1 MIKPR
6 SNTTMDGG
14 KPAFLI
20 TMDTEGDN
28 LWSKPA
34 FPTTGNSKFLPR
46 FQALC
51 ERNGLKPTWLTNWE
65 MANCVVF
72 QEFGRD
78 VQRRNTGEIGMH
90 LHAWDTPPLSPLTAN
105 DSKHH
110 PYLFEFSERL
120 MREKIRTMTELL
132 EERFESK
139 MVSHRAGRWGF
150 TAQYARL
157 LAEFG
162 YRIDCSVTPHV
173 SWASVGGDPR
183 GSGGRDF
190 SHYPTV
196 PYFMDLDD
204 ICQEGNSTLLEAP
217 MSIVRRY
224 SFAQPIE
231 SYVPLVRR
239 YVNRVFP
246 AVVWMRPTGRNL
258 RFLLE
263 MLDQARAER
272 WPYVEFM
279 LHSSELMPGS
289 SPTFRDEDSI
299 EKLYED
305 LEALFEAAGAHFQG
319 ATLSEFHDSWT
330 ARRGPGRVTPAREQ
344 CMEPASTGVAAD

>member
-1 MIKPR
+1 M
-6 SNTTMDGG
+6 NGA

-34 FPTTGNSKFLPR
+34 LPTTENSKFLPR

-51 ERNGLKPTWLTNWE
+51 ERHGLKPTWLTNWE
-65 MANCVVF
+65 MANCPVF
-72 QEFGRD
+72 HEFGRD
-78 VQRRNTGEIGMH
+78 VQRRNAGEIGMH
-90 LHAWDTPPLSPLTAN
+90 LHGWDTPPLVPLTDN
-105 DSKHH
+105 DSKYH
-110 PYLFEFSERL
+110 PYLFEFPERL
-120 MREKIRTMTELL
+120 MREKMHRITELL
-132 EERFESK
+132 EERFETK

-150 TAQYARL
+150 TTRYAQL
-157 LAEFG
+157 LAEFE

-173 SWASVGGDPR
+173 SWANVRGDPK

-190 SHYPTV
+190 SHYPAG
-196 PYFMDLDD
+196 PYFIDLSD
-204 ICQEGNSTLLEAP
+204 IRLKGTSTLLEAP
-217 MSIVRRY
+217 MSIVRKY
-224 SFAQPIE
+224 GFAQPIE

-246 AVVWMRPTGRNL
+246 AVVWMRPTGRNR

-263 MLDQARAER
+263 MLDQACEER

-279 LHSSELMPGS
+279 LHSSELMPGN
-289 SPTFRDEDSI
+289 SPTFHNEASI

-305 LEALFEAAGAHFQG
+305 LEVLFEAAGRHFEG
-319 ATLSEFHDSWT
+319 ATLSEFYDSWV
-330 ARRGPGRVTPAREQ
+330 ARRGLGGGAMRHEQ
-344 CMEPASTGVAAD
+344 GIQAMPSAVAVE

>member
-1 MIKPR
+1 M
-6 SNTTMDGG
+6 NGG

-34 FPTTGNSKFLPR
+34 SPTTENSKFLPR
-46 FQALC
+46 FQDLC

-65 MANCVVF
+65 MANCPVF
-72 QEFGRD
+72 HEFGRD
-78 VQRRNTGEIGMH
+78 VQRRNMGEIGMH
-90 LHAWDTPPLSPLTAN
+90 LHGWDTPPLVPLTAN
-105 DSKHH
+105 DSKYH
-110 PYLFEFSERL
+110 PYLFEFPEPL
-120 MREKIRTMTELL
+120 MREKIRNATGLL
-132 EERFESK
+132 EERFETK

-150 TAQYARL
+150 TSQYARL

-173 SWASVGGDPR
+173 SWASVGGDPK

-190 SHYPTV
+190 THYPAV

-204 ICQEGNSTLLEAP
+204 IRREGNSTLLEAP
-217 MSIVRRY
+217 MSIVRKY
-224 SFAQPIE
+224 PFAQPIE

-246 AVVWMRPTGRNL
+246 AVVWMRPTGRNR

-263 MLDQARAER
+263 MLDQAREER

-279 LHSSELMPGS
+279 LHSSELMPGC
-289 SPTFRDEDSI
+289 SPTFPNDASI
-299 EKLYED
+299 ERLYED
-305 LEALFEAAGAHFQG
+305 LEVVFEAAGKQCQG
-319 ATLSEFHDSWT
+319 ATLSEFYDAWAAEHGVGS
-330 ARRGPGRVTPAREQ
+330 VSSREQ
-344 CMEPASTGVAAD
+344 SMEPASSAVGAE